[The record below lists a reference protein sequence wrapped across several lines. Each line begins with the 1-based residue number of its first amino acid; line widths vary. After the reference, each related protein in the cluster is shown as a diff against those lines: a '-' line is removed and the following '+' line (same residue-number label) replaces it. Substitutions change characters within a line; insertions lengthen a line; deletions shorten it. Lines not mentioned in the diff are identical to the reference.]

1 MKKTD
6 MKQQTYNKVR
16 RAFRFTV
23 YSLLPLIG
31 GGWLGTSCS
40 DFLEIKPQNEIVLED
55 FWNEKADVDNMVA
68 GCYAAL
74 ESDAAVRRM
83 MMWGEF
89 RSENVMAGIDTQKD
103 MNLYNVFRENITPK
117 NGYTSWEAFY
127 RVINR
132 CNTIIKYAPEVA
144 QRDPAYSNSEL
155 QATIAEVSALRD
167 LCYFYLIRTFRDVPY
182 TTEAF
187 TDDDQEMQMEATP
200 FYTVLGNLIA
210 DLESIKGNA
219 IKRYP
224 ETQKLYQTGRITQD
238 AINAML
244 CEMYLWNKDY
254 NNCIRCADEVIQS
267 KKDQAEEERQ
277 KTGKTIPASEQRL
290 DGYPL
295 VNNFISGSTFGNAF
309 EELFADGNSR
319 ETIFELMFDKQ
330 EAGNSMLSNAAAGEW
345 YGNAVNPGRVA
356 AGSAVTEDVSADEN
370 SRTIF
375 QGVNKKLDARLYF
388 NLNGNDI
395 IKMVYRGVYV
405 DASSSTPNIIYF
417 NPYNYAKIGNV
428 EHWYTSSNWIIY
440 RLSDIM
446 LLKAEA
452 LCQLMRD
459 GNDDATIAY
468 NENFAR
474 QAFSLTNVV
483 NKRSYCVVDIKSTKD
498 TLDFK
503 NYQTKSALENLV
515 MRERQCEL
523 MFEGKRWYDLVRRA
537 MRDGKADVLCEA
549 VSKRT
554 GPNPTLAS
562 NFFGNAN
569 IWQWAIF
576 WPYNYEELIVN
587 KKLKANPAYGDGNTS
602 NIE

>member
-1 MKKTD
+1 MKKLF
-6 MKQQTYNKVR
+6 YNIIGV
-16 RAFRFTV
+16 ACLAG
-23 YSLLPLIG
+23 SLS
-31 GGWLGTSCS
+31 SCA

-55 FWNEKADVDNMVA
+55 FWSEKADVDNMVS

-89 RSENVMAGIDTQKD
+89 RSDNVMAGIDTQKD

-117 NGYTSWEAFY
+117 NGYTNWSIFY
-127 RVINR
+127 QVINR
-132 CNTIIKYAPEVA
+132 CNTVIKYAPEVA
-144 QRDPAYSNSEL
+144 QRDPAYSNSEV

-182 TTEAF
+182 TTEAY
-187 TDDDQEMQMEATP
+187 TDDDQEMQLEATP
-200 FYTVLGNLIA
+200 FYTVLNNLIA
-210 DLESIKGNA
+210 DLESVKGNA

-224 ETQKLYQTGRITQD
+224 DTQKTYQTGRITQD

-254 NNCIRCADEVIQS
+254 ANCIRCADEVIQS
-267 KKDQAEEERQ
+267 KKDQAEEERI
-277 KTGKTIPASEQRL
+277 KNGKSIPASEQRL
-290 DGYPL
+290 EGYPL
-295 VNNFISGSTFGNAF
+295 VNNFVSGTIFGSAF
-309 EELFADGNSR
+309 NEIFTKGNSR
-319 ETIFELMFDKQ
+319 ETIFELVFDNN
-330 EAGNSMLSNAAAGEW
+330 EAGNTMLSNAAAGEW
-345 YGNAVNPGRVA
+345 YGNSVNPGRVA
-356 AGSAVTEDVSADEN
+356 AGSAITEDAEADEN
-370 SRTIF
+370 KRTIF
-375 QGVNKKLDARLYF
+375 QGVNKKLDARIYF
-388 NLNGNDI
+388 NLMGGSSTI
-395 IKMVYRGVYV
+395 AKMVYRTIIV
-405 DASSSTPNIIYF
+405 DAASSTPTFGYS
-417 NPYNYAKIGNV
+417 NPYNYAKINNV
-428 EHWYTSSNWIIY
+428 EHWYNSSNWIIY

-459 GNDDATIAY
+459 GSDAATVAY
-468 NENFAR
+468 NDGIAR
-474 QAFSLTNVV
+474 QAFALANVV

-498 TLDFK
+498 TLDFN

-515 MRERQCEL
+515 MRERQVEL
-523 MFEGKRWYDLVRRA
+523 MFEGKRWYDLVRRS
-537 MRDGKADVLCEA
+537 MRDGRTDALCEA
-549 VSKRT
+549 VSRRN

-562 NFFGNAN
+562 NFFGNPN
-569 IWQWAIF
+569 TWQWAIF

>member
-1 MKKTD
+1 MKKII
-6 MKQQTYNKVR
+6 YNIISAACLAV
-16 RAFRFTV
+16 
-23 YSLLPLIG
+23 PLA
-31 GGWLGTSCS
+31 SCS

-55 FWNEKADVDNMVA
+55 FWNEKADVDNIVA

-89 RSENVMAGIDTQKD
+89 RSDNVMAGIDTQKD
-103 MNLYNVFRENITPK
+103 INLYNVFRENITPK
-117 NGYTSWEAFY
+117 NWYTNWSVFY
-127 RVINR
+127 QVINR
-132 CNTIIKYAPEVA
+132 CNTVIKYAPEVA
-144 QRDPAYSNSEL
+144 QRDPAYSNSEV

-187 TDDDQEMQMEATP
+187 TDDDQEMQLEATP
-200 FYTVLGNLIA
+200 FYTVLGYLIA
-210 DLESIKGNA
+210 DLESVKSKA

-224 ETQKLYQTGRITQD
+224 ETQKVYQTGRITQD

-254 NNCIRCADEVIQS
+254 ANCIRCADEVIQS
-267 KKDQAEEERQ
+267 KKDQAEEERI
-277 KTGKTIPASEQRL
+277 KNGKSIPASEQRL
-290 DGYPL
+290 EGYPL
-295 VNNFISGSTFGNAF
+295 VNNFVSGTIFGGAF
-309 EELFADGNSR
+309 NEIFTKGNSR
-319 ETIFELMFDKQ
+319 ETIFELVFDNN
-330 EAGNSMLSNAAAGEW
+330 EAGNTMLSNAAAGEW
-345 YGNAVNPGRVA
+345 YGNSVNPGRVA
-356 AGSAVTEDVSADEN
+356 AGSAITEDAEADEN
-370 SRTIF
+370 KRTIF
-375 QGVNKKLDARLYF
+375 QGVNKKLDARIYF
-388 NLNGNDI
+388 NLMGGSSTI
-395 IKMVYRGVYV
+395 AKMVYRTIIV
-405 DASSSTPNIIYF
+405 DAASSTPTFGYS
-417 NPYNYAKIGNV
+417 NPYNYAKINNV
-428 EHWYTSSNWIIY
+428 EHWYNSSNWIIY

-459 GNDDATIAY
+459 GSDAATVAY
-468 NENFAR
+468 NDGIAR
-474 QAFSLTNVV
+474 QAFALANVV

-498 TLDFK
+498 TLDFN

-515 MRERQCEL
+515 MRERQVEL
-523 MFEGKRWYDLVRRA
+523 MFEGKRWYDLVRRS
-537 MRDGKADVLCEA
+537 MRDGRTDVLCEA
-549 VSKRT
+549 VSRRN

-562 NFFGNAN
+562 NFFGNPN
-569 IWQWAIF
+569 TWQWAIF

>member
-1 MKKTD
+1 MKKLF
-6 MKQQTYNKVR
+6 YNIISV
-16 RAFRFTV
+16 ACLAG
-23 YSLLPLIG
+23 SLS
-31 GGWLGTSCS
+31 SCA

-55 FWNEKADVDNMVA
+55 FWSEKADVDNMVS

-89 RSENVMAGIDTQKD
+89 RSDNVMAGIDTQKD

-117 NGYTSWEAFY
+117 NWYTNWSIFY
-127 RVINR
+127 QVINR
-132 CNTIIKYAPEVA
+132 CNTVIKYAPEVA
-144 QRDPAYSNSEL
+144 QRDPAYSNSEV

-182 TTEAF
+182 TTEAY
-187 TDDDQEMQMEATP
+187 TDDDQEMQLEATP
-200 FYTVLGNLIA
+200 FYTVLNNLIT

-224 ETQKLYQTGRITQD
+224 DTQKVYQTGRITQD

-254 NNCIRCADEVIQS
+254 ANCIRCADEVIQS
-267 KKDQAEEERQ
+267 KKDQAEEERI
-277 KTGKTIPASEQRL
+277 KNGTSIPASEQRL

-295 VNNFISGSTFGNAF
+295 VNNYNSNTSFGSAF
-309 EELFADGNSR
+309 NEIFAKGNSR
-319 ETIFELMFDKQ
+319 ETIFELVFDNN
-330 EAGNSMLSNAAAGEW
+330 EAGNTMPSNAAAGEW
-345 YGNAVNPGRVA
+345 YGNFVNPGRVA
-356 AGSAVTEDVSADEN
+356 AGSAITEDAEADETK
-370 SRTIF
+370 RTIF
-375 QGVNKKLDARLYF
+375 QGVNKKLDARIYF
-388 NLNGNDI
+388 NLFGGSSMI
-395 IKMVYRGVYV
+395 AKMVYRTVVV
-405 DASSSTPNIIYF
+405 DAASSTPTVGYG
-417 NPYNYAKIGNV
+417 NPYNYAKINNV
-428 EHWYTSSNWIIY
+428 EHWYNSSNWIIY

-459 GNDDATIAY
+459 GSDAATVAY
-468 NENFAR
+468 NNGIAR
-474 QAFSLTNVV
+474 QAFTLANVV
-483 NKRSYCVVDIKSTKD
+483 NKRAYCVVDIKSTKD
-498 TLDFK
+498 TLDFN

-515 MRERQCEL
+515 MRERQVEL
-523 MFEGKRWYDLVRRA
+523 MFEGKRWYDLVRRS
-537 MRDGKADVLCEA
+537 MRDGRTDALCEA
-549 VSKRT
+549 VSRRN

-562 NFFGNAN
+562 NFFGNPN
-569 IWQWAIF
+569 TWQWAIF

>member
-1 MKKTD
+1 MKKLF
-6 MKQQTYNKVR
+6 YNIIGV
-16 RAFRFTV
+16 ACLAG
-23 YSLLPLIG
+23 SLS
-31 GGWLGTSCS
+31 SCA

-55 FWNEKADVDNMVA
+55 FWSEKADVDNMVS

-89 RSENVMAGIDTQKD
+89 RSDNVMAGIDTQKD

-117 NGYTSWEAFY
+117 NGYTNWSIFY
-127 RVINR
+127 QVINR
-132 CNTIIKYAPEVA
+132 CNTVIKYAPEVA
-144 QRDPAYSNSEL
+144 QRDPAYSNSEV

-182 TTEAF
+182 TTEAY
-187 TDDDQEMQMEATP
+187 TDDDQEMQLEATP
-200 FYTVLGNLIA
+200 FYTVLNNLIA
-210 DLESIKGNA
+210 DLESVKGNA

-224 ETQKLYQTGRITQD
+224 DTQKTYQTGRITQD

-254 NNCIRCADEVIQS
+254 ANCIRCADEVIQS
-267 KKDQAEEERQ
+267 KKDQAEEERI
-277 KTGKTIPASEQRL
+277 KNGKSIPASEQRL
-290 DGYPL
+290 EGYPL
-295 VNNFISGSTFGNAF
+295 VNNFVSGTIFGGAF
-309 EELFADGNSR
+309 NEIFTKGNSR
-319 ETIFELMFDKQ
+319 ETIFELVFDNN
-330 EAGNSMLSNAAAGEW
+330 EAGNTMLSNAAAGEW
-345 YGNAVNPGRVA
+345 YGNSVNPGRVA
-356 AGSAVTEDVSADEN
+356 AGSAITEDAEADEN
-370 SRTIF
+370 KRTIF
-375 QGVNKKLDARLYF
+375 QGVNKKLDARIYF
-388 NLNGNDI
+388 NLMGGSSTI
-395 IKMVYRGVYV
+395 AKMVYRTIIV
-405 DASSSTPNIIYF
+405 DAASSTPTFGYS
-417 NPYNYAKIGNV
+417 NPYNYAKINNV
-428 EHWYTSSNWIIY
+428 EHWYNSSNWIIY

-459 GNDDATIAY
+459 GSDAATVAY
-468 NENFAR
+468 NDGIAR
-474 QAFSLTNVV
+474 QAFALANVV

-498 TLDFK
+498 TLDFN

-515 MRERQCEL
+515 MRERQVEL
-523 MFEGKRWYDLVRRA
+523 MFEGKRWYDLVRRS
-537 MRDGKADVLCEA
+537 MRDGRTDVLCEA
-549 VSKRT
+549 VSRRN

-562 NFFGNAN
+562 NFFGNPN
-569 IWQWAIF
+569 TWQWAIF

>member
-1 MKKTD
+1 MKKLF
-6 MKQQTYNKVR
+6 YNIIGV
-16 RAFRFTV
+16 ACLAG
-23 YSLLPLIG
+23 SLS
-31 GGWLGTSCS
+31 SCA

-55 FWNEKADVDNMVA
+55 FWSEKADVDNMVS

-89 RSENVMAGIDTQKD
+89 RSDNVMAGIDTQKD

-117 NGYTSWEAFY
+117 NGYTNWSIFY
-127 RVINR
+127 QVINR
-132 CNTIIKYAPEVA
+132 CNTVIKYAPEVA
-144 QRDPAYSNSEL
+144 QRDPAYSNSEV

-182 TTEAF
+182 TTEAY
-187 TDDDQEMQMEATP
+187 TDDDQEMQLEATP
-200 FYTVLGNLIA
+200 FYTVLNNLIT
-210 DLESIKGNA
+210 DLESVKGNA

-224 ETQKLYQTGRITQD
+224 ETQKVYQTGRITQD

-254 NNCIRCADEVIQS
+254 TNCIRCADEVIQS
-267 KKDQAEEERQ
+267 KKDQAEEERI
-277 KTGKTIPASEQRL
+277 KNGKSISASEQRL
-290 DGYPL
+290 EGYPL
-295 VNNFISGSTFGNAF
+295 VNNFVSGTIFGGAF
-309 EELFADGNSR
+309 NEIFTKGNSR
-319 ETIFELMFDKQ
+319 ETIFELVFDNN
-330 EAGNSMLSNAAAGEW
+330 EAGNTMLSNAAAGEW
-345 YGNAVNPGRVA
+345 YGNSVNPGRVA
-356 AGSAVTEDVSADEN
+356 AGSAITEDAEADEN
-370 SRTIF
+370 KRTIF
-375 QGVNKKLDARLYF
+375 QGVNKKLDARIYF
-388 NLNGNDI
+388 NLMGGSSTI
-395 IKMVYRGVYV
+395 AKMVYRTIIV
-405 DASSSTPNIIYF
+405 DAASSTPTFGYS
-417 NPYNYAKIGNV
+417 NPYNYAKINNV
-428 EHWYTSSNWIIY
+428 EHWYNSSNWIIY

-459 GNDDATIAY
+459 GSDAATVAY
-468 NENFAR
+468 NDGIAR
-474 QAFSLTNVV
+474 QAFALANVV

-498 TLDFK
+498 TLDFN

-515 MRERQCEL
+515 MRERQVEL
-523 MFEGKRWYDLVRRA
+523 MFEGKRWYDLVRRS
-537 MRDGKADVLCEA
+537 MRDGRTDALCEA
-549 VSKRT
+549 VSRRN

-562 NFFGNAN
+562 NFFGNPN
-569 IWQWAIF
+569 TWQWAIF

>member
-1 MKKTD
+1 MKKLF
-6 MKQQTYNKVR
+6 YNIIGV
-16 RAFRFTV
+16 ACLAG
-23 YSLLPLIG
+23 SLS
-31 GGWLGTSCS
+31 SCA

-55 FWNEKADVDNMVA
+55 FWSEKADVDNMVS

-89 RSENVMAGIDTQKD
+89 RSDNVMAGIDTQKD

-117 NGYTSWEAFY
+117 NGYTNWSIFY
-127 RVINR
+127 QVINR
-132 CNTIIKYAPEVA
+132 CNTVIKYAPEVA
-144 QRDPAYSNSEL
+144 QRDPAYSNSEV

-182 TTEAF
+182 TTEAY
-187 TDDDQEMQMEATP
+187 TDDDQEMQLEATP
-200 FYTVLGNLIA
+200 FYTVLNNLIA
-210 DLESIKGNA
+210 DLESVKGNA

-224 ETQKLYQTGRITQD
+224 DTQKTYQTGRITQD

-254 NNCIRCADEVIQS
+254 TNCIRCADEVIQS
-267 KKDQAEEERQ
+267 KKDQAEEERL
-277 KTGKTIPASEQRL
+277 KNGKSIPASEQRL
-290 DGYPL
+290 EGYPL
-295 VNNFISGSTFGNAF
+295 VNNFVSGTIFGGAF
-309 EELFADGNSR
+309 NEIFTKGNSR
-319 ETIFELMFDKQ
+319 ETIFELVFDNN
-330 EAGNSMLSNAAAGEW
+330 EAGNTMLSNAAAGEW
-345 YGNAVNPGRVA
+345 YGNSVNPGRVA
-356 AGSAVTEDVSADEN
+356 AGSAITEDAEADEN
-370 SRTIF
+370 KRTIF
-375 QGVNKKLDARLYF
+375 QGVNKKLDARIYF
-388 NLNGNDI
+388 NLMGGSSTI
-395 IKMVYRGVYV
+395 AKMVYRTIIV
-405 DASSSTPNIIYF
+405 DAASSTPTFGYS
-417 NPYNYAKIGNV
+417 NPYNYAKINNV
-428 EHWYTSSNWIIY
+428 EHWYNSSNWIIY

-459 GNDDATIAY
+459 GSDAATVAY
-468 NENFAR
+468 NDGIAR
-474 QAFSLTNVV
+474 QAFALANVV

-498 TLDFK
+498 TLDFN

-515 MRERQCEL
+515 MRERQVEL
-523 MFEGKRWYDLVRRA
+523 MFEGKRWYDLVRRS
-537 MRDGKADVLCEA
+537 MRDGRTDVLCEA
-549 VSKRT
+549 VSRRN

-562 NFFGNAN
+562 NFFGNPN
-569 IWQWAIF
+569 TWQWAIF

>member
-1 MKKTD
+1 MKKII
-6 MKQQTYNKVR
+6 YNIISAACLAV
-16 RAFRFTV
+16 
-23 YSLLPLIG
+23 PLA
-31 GGWLGTSCS
+31 SCS

-55 FWNEKADVDNMVA
+55 FWTEKADVDNMVT

-89 RSENVMAGIDTQKD
+89 RSDNVMAGIDTQKD
-103 MNLYNVFRENITPK
+103 INLYNVFRENITPK
-117 NGYTSWEAFY
+117 NWYTNWSVFY
-127 RVINR
+127 QVINR

-144 QRDPAYSNSEL
+144 QRDPAYSNSEV

-187 TDDDQEMQMEATP
+187 TDDDQEMQLEATP
-200 FYTVLGNLIA
+200 FYTVLGYLIA
-210 DLESIKGNA
+210 DLESVKSKA

-224 ETQKLYQTGRITQD
+224 ETQKAYQTGRITQD

-254 NNCIRCADEVIQS
+254 TNCIRCADEVIQS
-267 KKDQAEEERQ
+267 KKDQAEEERL
-277 KTGKTIPASEQRL
+277 KNGKSIPASEQRL
-290 DGYPL
+290 EGYPL
-295 VNNFISGSTFGNAF
+295 VNNFVSGTIFGGAF
-309 EELFADGNSR
+309 NEIFTKGNSR
-319 ETIFELMFDKQ
+319 ETIFELVFDNN
-330 EAGNSMLSNAAAGEW
+330 EAGNTMPSNAAAGEW

-356 AGSAVTEDVSADEN
+356 AGSAITEDAEADEN
-370 SRTIF
+370 KRTIF
-375 QGVNKKLDARLYF
+375 QGVNKKLDARIYF
-388 NLNGNDI
+388 NLLGGSSTI
-395 IKMVYRGVYV
+395 SKMVYRSVLV
-405 DASSSTPNIIYF
+405 DASSSTPSFAYS
-417 NPYNYAKIGNV
+417 NPYNYAKINNV
-428 EHWYTSSNWIIY
+428 EHWYNSSNWIIY

-452 LCQLMRD
+452 LCQLMRE
-459 GNDDATIAY
+459 GNDAETEAY
-468 NENFAR
+468 NANIAR
-474 QAFSLTNVV
+474 QAFTLANVV

-498 TLDFK
+498 TLDFN
-503 NYQTKSALENLV
+503 NYQTKSALEDLV
-515 MRERQCEL
+515 MRERQVEL
-523 MFEGKRWYDLVRRA
+523 MFEGKRWYDLVRRS
-537 MRDGKADVLCEA
+537 MRDGRTDVLCEA
-549 VSKRT
+549 VSKRN

-562 NFFGNAN
+562 NFFGNPN
-569 IWQWAIF
+569 SWQWAIF

>member
-1 MKKTD
+1 MKKII
-6 MKQQTYNKVR
+6 YNIIS
-16 RAFRFTV
+16 AAC
-23 YSLLPLIG
+23 LAIPLA
-31 GGWLGTSCS
+31 SCS

-55 FWNEKADVDNMVA
+55 FWTEKADVDNMVT

-89 RSENVMAGIDTQKD
+89 RSDNVMAGIDTQKD
-103 MNLYNVFRENITPK
+103 INLYNVFRENITPK
-117 NGYTSWEAFY
+117 NWYTNWSVFY
-127 RVINR
+127 QVINR

-144 QRDPAYSNSEL
+144 QRDPAYSNSEV

-187 TDDDQEMQMEATP
+187 TDDDQEMQLEATP
-200 FYTVLGNLIA
+200 FYTVLGYLIA
-210 DLESIKGNA
+210 DLESVKSKA

-224 ETQKLYQTGRITQD
+224 ETQKAYQTGRITQD

-254 NNCIRCADEVIQS
+254 ANCIRCADEVIKS
-267 KKDQAEEERQ
+267 KKDQAEEERL
-277 KTGKTIPASEQRL
+277 KNGKSIPASEQRL
-290 DGYPL
+290 EGYPL
-295 VNNFISGSTFGNAF
+295 VNNFVSGTIFGGAF
-309 EELFADGNSR
+309 NEIFTKGNSR
-319 ETIFELMFDKQ
+319 ETIFELVFDNN
-330 EAGNSMLSNAAAGEW
+330 EAGNTMPSNAAAGEW

-356 AGSAVTEDVSADEN
+356 AGSAITEDAEADEN
-370 SRTIF
+370 KRTIF
-375 QGVNKKLDARLYF
+375 QGVNKKLDARIYF
-388 NLNGNDI
+388 NLLGGSSTI
-395 IKMVYRGVYV
+395 SKMVYRSVLV
-405 DASSSTPNIIYF
+405 DASSSTPTVAYS
-417 NPYNYAKIGNV
+417 NPYNYAKINNV
-428 EHWYTSSNWIIY
+428 EHWYNSSNWIIY

-452 LCQLMRD
+452 LCQLMRE
-459 GNDDATIAY
+459 GNDAETEAY
-468 NENFAR
+468 NANIAR
-474 QAFSLTNVV
+474 QAFTLANVV

-498 TLDFK
+498 TLDFN
-503 NYQTKSALENLV
+503 NYQTKSALEDLV
-515 MRERQCEL
+515 MRERQVEL
-523 MFEGKRWYDLVRRA
+523 MFEGKRWYDLVRRS
-537 MRDGKADVLCEA
+537 MRDGRTDVLCEA
-549 VSKRT
+549 VSKRN

-562 NFFGNAN
+562 NFFGNPN
-569 IWQWAIF
+569 SWQWAIF

>member
-1 MKKTD
+1 
-6 MKQQTYNKVR
+6 MKQQTYNKIR

-200 FYTVLGNLIA
+200 FYTVLGNLIT

-405 DASSSTPNIIYF
+405 DASSSTPNIIYL

-459 GNDDATIAY
+459 GNDDATLAY

>member
-1 MKKTD
+1 

-31 GGWLGTSCS
+31 GGWMGTSCS

-277 KTGKTIPASEQRL
+277 RTGKTIPASEQRL

-345 YGNAVNPGRVA
+345 YGNAINSGRVA
-356 AGSAVTEDVSADEN
+356 PGSAVTEDASADEN

-388 NLNGNDI
+388 NLDKNNI
-395 IKMVYRGVYV
+395 IKMVYRGIYI
-405 DASSSTPNIIYF
+405 DASSSTPNIIYL

-459 GNDDATIAY
+459 GNDDATLAY

-474 QAFSLTNVV
+474 QAFSLANVV

-569 IWQWAIF
+569 TWQWAIF

>member
-1 MKKTD
+1 MKKII
-6 MKQQTYNKVR
+6 YNIISAACLAV
-16 RAFRFTV
+16 
-23 YSLLPLIG
+23 PLA
-31 GGWLGTSCS
+31 SCS

-55 FWNEKADVDNMVA
+55 FWTEKADVDNMVT

-89 RSENVMAGIDTQKD
+89 RSDNVMAGIDTQKD
-103 MNLYNVFRENITPK
+103 INLYNVFRENITPK
-117 NGYTSWEAFY
+117 NWYTNWSVFY
-127 RVINR
+127 QVINR

-144 QRDPAYSNSEL
+144 QRDPAYSNSEV

-187 TDDDQEMQMEATP
+187 TDDDQEMQLEATP
-200 FYTVLGNLIA
+200 FYTVLGYLIA
-210 DLESIKGNA
+210 DLESVKSKA

-224 ETQKLYQTGRITQD
+224 ETQKAYQTGRITQD

-254 NNCIRCADEVIQS
+254 ANCIRCADEVIQS
-267 KKDQAEEERQ
+267 KKDQAEEERL
-277 KTGKTIPASEQRL
+277 KNGKSIPASEQRL
-290 DGYPL
+290 EGYPL
-295 VNNFISGSTFGNAF
+295 VNNFVSGTIFGGAF
-309 EELFADGNSR
+309 NEIFTKGNSR
-319 ETIFELMFDKQ
+319 ETIFELVFDNN
-330 EAGNSMLSNAAAGEW
+330 EAGNTMPSNAAAGEW

-356 AGSAVTEDVSADEN
+356 AGSAITEDAEADEN
-370 SRTIF
+370 KRTIF
-375 QGVNKKLDARLYF
+375 QGVNKKLDARIYF
-388 NLNGNDI
+388 NLLGGSSTI
-395 IKMVYRGVYV
+395 SKMVYRSVLV
-405 DASSSTPNIIYF
+405 DASSSTPTVAYS
-417 NPYNYAKIGNV
+417 NPYNYAKINNV
-428 EHWYTSSNWIIY
+428 EHWYNSSNWIIY

-452 LCQLMRD
+452 LCQLMRE
-459 GNDDATIAY
+459 GNDAETEAY
-468 NENFAR
+468 NANIAR
-474 QAFSLTNVV
+474 QAFTLANVV

-498 TLDFK
+498 TLDFN
-503 NYQTKSALENLV
+503 NYQTKSALEDLV
-515 MRERQCEL
+515 MRERQVEL
-523 MFEGKRWYDLVRRA
+523 MFEGKRWYDLVRRS
-537 MRDGKADVLCEA
+537 MRDGRTDVLCEA
-549 VSKRT
+549 VSKRN

-562 NFFGNAN
+562 NFFGNPN
-569 IWQWAIF
+569 SWQWAIF

>member
-1 MKKTD
+1 MKKII
-6 MKQQTYNKVR
+6 YNIISAACLAV
-16 RAFRFTV
+16 
-23 YSLLPLIG
+23 PLA
-31 GGWLGTSCS
+31 SCS

-55 FWNEKADVDNMVA
+55 FWTEKADVDNMVT

-89 RSENVMAGIDTQKD
+89 RSDNVMAGIDTQKD
-103 MNLYNVFRENITPK
+103 INLYNVFRENITPK
-117 NGYTSWEAFY
+117 NWYTNWSVFY
-127 RVINR
+127 QVINR

-144 QRDPAYSNSEL
+144 QRDPAYSNSEV

-187 TDDDQEMQMEATP
+187 TDDDQEMQLEATP
-200 FYTVLGNLIA
+200 FYTVLSYLIA
-210 DLESIKGNA
+210 DLESVKSKA

-224 ETQKLYQTGRITQD
+224 ETQKVYQTGRITQD

-254 NNCIRCADEVIQS
+254 ANCIRCADEVIKS
-267 KKDQAEEERQ
+267 KKDQAEEERL
-277 KTGKTIPASEQRL
+277 KNGKSIPASEQRL
-290 DGYPL
+290 EGYPL
-295 VNNFISGSTFGNAF
+295 VNNFVSGTNFGGAF
-309 EELFADGNSR
+309 NEIFTKGNSR
-319 ETIFELMFDKQ
+319 ETIFELVFDNN
-330 EAGNSMLSNAAAGEW
+330 EAGNTMPSNAAAGEW

-356 AGSAVTEDVSADEN
+356 AGSAITEDAEADEN
-370 SRTIF
+370 KRTIF
-375 QGVNKKLDARLYF
+375 QGVNKKLDARIYF
-388 NLNGNDI
+388 NLLGGSSTI
-395 IKMVYRGVYV
+395 AKMVYRSVLV
-405 DASSSTPNIIYF
+405 DASSSTPTVAYSNA
-417 NPYNYAKIGNV
+417 YNYAKINDV
-428 EHWYTSSNWIIY
+428 EHWYNSSNWIIY

-452 LCQLMRD
+452 LCQLMRE
-459 GNDDATIAY
+459 GNDAETEAY
-468 NENFAR
+468 NANIAR
-474 QAFSLTNVV
+474 QAFTLANVV

-498 TLDFK
+498 TLDFN

-515 MRERQCEL
+515 MRERQVEL
-523 MFEGKRWYDLVRRA
+523 MFEGKRWYDLVRRS
-537 MRDGKADVLCEA
+537 MRDGRTDVLCEA
-549 VSKRT
+549 VSKRN

-562 NFFGNAN
+562 NFFGNPN
-569 IWQWAIF
+569 SWQWAIF

>member
-1 MKKTD
+1 MKKII
-6 MKQQTYNKVR
+6 YNIISAACLAV
-16 RAFRFTV
+16 
-23 YSLLPLIG
+23 PLA
-31 GGWLGTSCS
+31 SCS

-55 FWNEKADVDNMVA
+55 FWTEKADVDNMVT

-89 RSENVMAGIDTQKD
+89 RSDNVMAGIDTQKD
-103 MNLYNVFRENITPK
+103 INLYNVFRENITPK
-117 NGYTSWEAFY
+117 NWYTNWSVFY
-127 RVINR
+127 QVINR

-144 QRDPAYSNSEL
+144 QRDPAYSNSEV

-187 TDDDQEMQMEATP
+187 TDDDQEMQLEATP
-200 FYTVLGNLIA
+200 FYTVLGYLIA
-210 DLESIKGNA
+210 DLESVKSKA

-224 ETQKLYQTGRITQD
+224 ETQKAYQTGRITQD

-254 NNCIRCADEVIQS
+254 TNCIRCADEVIKS
-267 KKDQAEEERQ
+267 KKDQAEEERL
-277 KTGKTIPASEQRL
+277 KNGKSIPASEQRL
-290 DGYPL
+290 EGYPL
-295 VNNFISGSTFGNAF
+295 VNNFVSGTIFGGAF
-309 EELFADGNSR
+309 NEIFTKGNSR
-319 ETIFELMFDKQ
+319 ETIFELVFDNN
-330 EAGNSMLSNAAAGEW
+330 EAGNTMPSNAAAGEW

-356 AGSAVTEDVSADEN
+356 AGSAITEDAEADEN
-370 SRTIF
+370 KRTIF
-375 QGVNKKLDARLYF
+375 QGVNKKLDARIYF
-388 NLNGNDI
+388 NLLGGSSTI
-395 IKMVYRGVYV
+395 SKMVYRSVLV
-405 DASSSTPNIIYF
+405 DASSSTPTVAYS
-417 NPYNYAKIGNV
+417 NPYNYAKINNV
-428 EHWYTSSNWIIY
+428 EHWYNSSNWIIY

-452 LCQLMRD
+452 LCQLMRE
-459 GNDDATIAY
+459 GNDAETEAY
-468 NENFAR
+468 NANIAR
-474 QAFSLTNVV
+474 QAFTLANVV

-498 TLDFK
+498 TLDFN
-503 NYQTKSALENLV
+503 NYQTKSALEDLV
-515 MRERQCEL
+515 MRERQVEL
-523 MFEGKRWYDLVRRA
+523 MFEGKRWYDLVRRS
-537 MRDGKADVLCEA
+537 MRDGRTDVLCEA
-549 VSKRT
+549 VSKRN

-562 NFFGNAN
+562 NFFGNPN
-569 IWQWAIF
+569 SWQWAIF

>member
-1 MKKTD
+1 

-31 GGWLGTSCS
+31 GGWMGTSCS

-277 KTGKTIPASEQRL
+277 RTGKTIPASEQRL

-345 YGNAVNPGRVA
+345 YGNAINPGRVA
-356 AGSAVTEDVSADEN
+356 PGSAVTEDASADEN

-388 NLNGNDI
+388 NLDENKI
-395 IKMVYRGVYV
+395 IKMVYRGIYI
-405 DASSSTPNIIYF
+405 DASSSTPNIIYL

-459 GNDDATIAY
+459 GNDDATLAY

-474 QAFSLTNVV
+474 QAFSLANVV

-569 IWQWAIF
+569 TWQWAIF

>member
-1 MKKTD
+1 MKKII
-6 MKQQTYNKVR
+6 YNIISAACLAV
-16 RAFRFTV
+16 
-23 YSLLPLIG
+23 PLA
-31 GGWLGTSCS
+31 SCS

-55 FWNEKADVDNMVA
+55 FWTEKADVDNMVT

-89 RSENVMAGIDTQKD
+89 RSDNVMAGIDTQKD
-103 MNLYNVFRENITPK
+103 INLYNVFRENITPK
-117 NGYTSWEAFY
+117 NWYTNWSVFY
-127 RVINR
+127 QVINR

-144 QRDPAYSNSEL
+144 QRDPAYSNSEV

-187 TDDDQEMQMEATP
+187 TDDDQEMQLEATP
-200 FYTVLGNLIA
+200 FYTGLGYLIA
-210 DLESIKGNA
+210 DLESVKSKA

-224 ETQKLYQTGRITQD
+224 ETQKVYQTGRITQD

-254 NNCIRCADEVIQS
+254 ANCIRCADEVIKS
-267 KKDQAEEERQ
+267 KKDQAEEERL
-277 KTGKTIPASEQRL
+277 KNGKSIPASEQRL
-290 DGYPL
+290 EGYPL
-295 VNNFISGSTFGNAF
+295 VNNFVSGTMFGGAF
-309 EELFADGNSR
+309 NEIFTKGNSR
-319 ETIFELMFDKQ
+319 ETIFELVFDNN
-330 EAGNSMLSNAAAGEW
+330 EAGNTMPSNAAAGEW

-356 AGSAVTEDVSADEN
+356 AGSAITEDAEADEN
-370 SRTIF
+370 KRTIF
-375 QGVNKKLDARLYF
+375 QGVNKKLDARIYF
-388 NLNGNDI
+388 NLLGGSSTI
-395 IKMVYRGVYV
+395 TKMVYRSVLV
-405 DASSSTPNIIYF
+405 DASSSTPTVAYS
-417 NPYNYAKIGNV
+417 NPYNYAKINNV
-428 EHWYTSSNWIIY
+428 EHWYNSSNWIIY

-452 LCQLMRD
+452 LCQLMRE
-459 GNDDATIAY
+459 GNDAETEAY
-468 NENFAR
+468 NANIAR
-474 QAFSLTNVV
+474 QAFTLANVV

-498 TLDFK
+498 TLDFN
-503 NYQTKSALENLV
+503 NYQTKSALEDLV
-515 MRERQCEL
+515 MRERQVEL
-523 MFEGKRWYDLVRRA
+523 MFEGKRWYDLVRRS
-537 MRDGKADVLCEA
+537 MRDGRTDVLCEA
-549 VSKRT
+549 VSKRN

-562 NFFGNAN
+562 NFFGNPN
-569 IWQWAIF
+569 SWQWAIF